1 MTKNFS
7 NFSMKLLISMFCLIL
22 GVGQIFAQ
30 SQASTGQITGV
41 VSDSTG
47 AIVPNAAVELTNKG
61 TNATQSAT
69 TSDDGV
75 YRFVLLQPGTYT
87 VRSSSSGFGE
97 QTLDVEVQVGRTTDA
112 NFALG
117 AAGTTTE
124 VTVTAESVQTTANQF
139 DAVQNQTAIDNL
151 PINGRRFQDFVT
163 LTPGAQVGLGGDTRG
178 QISLSGQRGINSNI
192 NVDGVDFNQP
202 FFGGIRGGERSNS
215 AFSIPQEAIREF
227 QVVAAGYSAE
237 FGRST
242 GGIVNAVTKTGTN
255 SVRGSLFYLLRPRQL
270 ARPNEYADAL
280 QEQRLSTIVVDGQ
293 TGVDATL
300 APTQQQ
306 FGGSIGGPIVE
317 NKLFYFASYEQQ
329 RFRAPRQVLFGN
341 LVGLTPANASQ
352 TEVFNFYRGQETPF
366 TQTNDVYAGLGRID
380 YNFNDANRFNVRY
393 NYSRNDAINGAAT
406 GETSFDPTTNNA
418 LSTNGTEGN
427 RNQSIVAQFVSNFG
441 ASTLNEARFQ
451 FANEKRPRIANEL
464 IPNVATGIG
473 TFGTRSFLP
482 TTQKDR
488 RIQFTDSLTVLS
500 GNHTFKFG
508 GEFSNI
514 FADQSFGFNQ
524 FGSYALFG
532 QSTAN
537 TLEFISSNRVLNT
550 TTPNLSRLGRFDSSG
565 ATYRQQIGD
574 LQAAY
579 DVQELSFFAQDSWR
593 VTPKFTLNYGL
604 RFEKQFNPEPEAN
617 NQPLIDLVTN
627 ARLPLRGENGF
638 DPTQIADSQNQ
649 FGPRLGFAYDPAGD
663 GKTVIRAFAGIYHA
677 RTPLLLLA
685 GPFNNFRNPP
695 GDLSVTLGPT
705 FFNSSTF
712 NQATFDAANPQYRA
726 IVGGP
731 GITPNTVYRQF
742 AILGINLNTIP
753 IGNLPTLTPEQLQTI
768 QQRIQGAR
776 TAPASSLGFFFGAQ
790 PIGMDENFK
799 NPESYQFGG
808 GVERE
813 IARDIIVGLDF
824 SWVKTV
830 FLQRNREVNIP
841 GPTTFDATT
850 GRPFVNRNLRPLPD
864 LGSLQIR
871 ESSAKS
877 LYRSATFR
885 VRLNKKWGQVN
896 AFYTLSKSDSDDDN
910 ERDSGGV
917 GYSNPYDLSS
927 EYGPSRIDRRHQFV
941 ANPVFFLPYGFEVS
955 SAIRLRSGTPVNVI
969 VNSDL
974 NGDGVN
980 NDRPYLEPGVDI
992 GRNAY
997 RNRPVYDVDLRVQ
1010 KGFTFGERRR
1020 LIFSSEFFNI
1030 FNLSNIQIGSTTTT
1044 SFCATGAGTP
1054 PLSRCG
1060 LDGQT
1065 NLNFLQVREQNE
1077 ASSNFGNIIVANN
1090 PGSQVFQVQLG
1101 VRFQF

>member
-1 MTKNFS
+1 MTKRISIKFLAMAVLCVLLSIS
-7 NFSMKLLISMFCLIL
+7 N
-22 GVGQIFAQ
+22 VFAQ

-41 VSDSTG
+41 VSDLTG
-47 AIVPNAAVELTNKG
+47 AVVPNATVTLTNKN
-61 TNATQSAT
+61 TNQTQEATS
-69 TSDDGV
+69 SDDGV
-75 YRFVLLQPGTYT
+75 YRFVLLQPGNYS
-87 VRSSSSGFGE
+87 VKSASSGFGE
-97 QTLDVEVQVGRTTDA
+97 QILDVEVQVGRTTDA
-112 NFALG
+112 NFTLG
-117 AAGTTTE
+117 AAGTTATVE
-124 VTVTAESVQTTANQF
+124 VTAEGVQTTASQF

-215 AFSIPQEAIREF
+215 AFSIPQESIREF
-227 QVVAAGYSAE
+227 QVIAAGYSAE

-255 SVRGSLFYLLRPRQL
+255 GLRGSLFYLLRPRQL
-270 ARPNEYADAL
+270 ARANEYAKAL
-280 QEQRLSTIVVDGQ
+280 QEQRLSQIVVNGQ
-293 TGVDATL
+293 MGVDATL

-306 FGGSIGGPIVE
+306 FGGSIGGPIVKD
-317 NKLFYFASYEQQ
+317 KLFYFASYEQQ
-329 RFRAPRQVLFGN
+329 RFRAPRQTLFGN
-341 LVGLTPANASQ
+341 LVGLTPANAGQ
-352 TEVFNFYRGQETPF
+352 TEVFNFYRSQETPF

-393 NYSRNDAINGAAT
+393 NYSRNDALNGAAT

-418 LSTNGTEGN
+418 LSTNGTEGD
-427 RNQSIVAQFVSNFG
+427 RNQSVVAQFVSNFS
-441 ASTLNEARFQ
+441 ASFLNEARFQ

-524 FGSYALFG
+524 FGAYALFG
-532 QSTAN
+532 QSTIN
-537 TLEFISSNRVLNT
+537 TLEFVSANRV
-550 TTPNLSRLGRFDSSG
+550 PGRLGRFDSSG

-579 DVQELSFFAQDSWR
+579 NVQELSFFAQDSWR

-604 RFEKQFNPEPEAN
+604 RFEKQYNPEPEAN
-617 NQPLIDLVTN
+617 NQPLIDVVKN
-627 ARLPLRGENGF
+627 AAFPIRGGKGF
-638 DPTQIADSQNQ
+638 DATQIADSKNQ
-649 FGPRLGFAYDPAGD
+649 FGPRVGFAYDPAGD

-685 GPFNNFRNPP
+685 GPFNNFRNPA

-712 NQATFDAANPQYRA
+712 NQATFDAANPQYTA
-726 IVGGP
+726 IVGGT

-742 AILGINLNTIP
+742 AILGINLNTTP
-753 IGNLPTLTPEQLQTI
+753 IGNLPTLTPQQLQTI
-768 QQRIQGAR
+768 QQRIQAAR
-776 TAPASSLGFFFGAQ
+776 TAPASSLGFFFGSQ
-790 PIGMDENFK
+790 PIGLDENFR

-813 IARDIIVGLDF
+813 IAQDIVVGLDF

-830 FLQRNREVNIP
+830 YLQRNREVNIP

-850 GRPFVNRNLRPLPD
+850 GRPNVNRNLRPAQD
-864 LGSLQIR
+864 LGSFQIR

-877 LYRSATFR
+877 LYRSATVR
-885 VRLNKKWGQVN
+885 IRLNKKWGQVN

-927 EYGPSRIDRRHQFV
+927 EYGPSRIDRTHQFV
-941 ANPVFFLPYGFEVS
+941 ASPVFFLPYGFEVS

-980 NDRPYLEPGVDI
+980 NDRPYLVPGVQI
-992 GRNAY
+992 ERNAY
-997 RNRPVYDVDLRVQ
+997 RNRSIYDVDLRVQ
-1010 KGFTFGERRR
+1010 KGFRFGERRR
-1020 LIFSSEFFNI
+1020 LIFSTEFFNI

-1044 SFCATGAGTP
+1044 SFCATGTGAAP
-1054 PLSRCG
+1054 ISRCG
-1060 LDGQT
+1060 LDGPS
-1065 NLNFLQVREQNE
+1065 NINFLQVREQNQ
-1077 ASSNFGNIIVANN
+1077 SSPNFGKIIVANN
-1090 PGSQVFQVQLG
+1090 PGSQVFQMQLG
-1101 VRFQF
+1101 ARFQF